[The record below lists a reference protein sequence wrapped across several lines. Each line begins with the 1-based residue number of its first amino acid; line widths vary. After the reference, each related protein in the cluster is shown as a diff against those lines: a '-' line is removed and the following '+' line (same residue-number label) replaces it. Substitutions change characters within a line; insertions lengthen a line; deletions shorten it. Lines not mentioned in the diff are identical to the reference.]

1 MVGESGTSHTGAMHY
16 YYKCSGAKRLKDCDK
31 KAVRKDWIE
40 RVVVRLTMQR
50 VMDEEKIN
58 RLIDAILVMQEQE
71 DTTTPALRSQL
82 AETES
87 AISNLLKAI
96 EHGIFTPS
104 TKQRLEELEAQK
116 EEILVNIQTAELQ
129 KPKLT
134 REQMTAWFE
143 QFRHGDSEN
152 RDFQKRL
159 IDTFVNSVYVFDDKL
174 VLTYNYQHGTQT
186 ISLEEIESA
195 LGSDLRCGSPPT
207 QYYIYL
213 MIGFTSLTMWHLR
226 TTRNGAAVIVCAII
240 GLSSLP
246 KKEPG
251 TAIRNVPRSTE
262 QKPLTLFRPGVCKAT
277 WLIVMVKWSDGA
289 IQMKRKPMI
298 M

>member
-31 KAVRKDWIE
+31 KAVSKDWIE

-58 RLIDAILVMQEQE
+58 RLIDAILVTQEQE
-71 DTTTPALRSQL
+71 DITTPALRSQL

-87 AISNLLKAI
+87 SIGNILKAI
-96 EHGIFTPS
+96 EQGIFTPS
-104 TKQRLEELEAQK
+104 TKQRLDELEARK

-143 QFRHGDSEN
+143 QFRHGDPAN

-159 IDTFVNSVYVFDDKL
+159 IDTFVNAVYMFDDKL

-186 ISLEEIESA
+186 ISLDEIASA
-195 LGSDLRCGSPPT
+195 LSSD
-207 QYYIYL
+207 
-213 MIGFTSLTMWHLR
+213 F
-226 TTRNGAAVIVCAII
+226 
-240 GLSSLP
+240 
-246 KKEPG
+246 
-251 TAIRNVPRSTE
+251 
-262 QKPLTLFRPGVCKAT
+262 
-277 WLIVMVKWSDGA
+277 DGA
-289 IQMKRKPMI
+289 TPPKGYYTNTHYYVGGFAVTVWLV
-298 M
+298 

>member
-1 MVGESGTSHTGAMHY
+1 MPQIREQIAMVHLPPSKT
-16 YYKCSGAKRLKDCDK
+16 LKYLFH
-31 KAVRKDWIE
+31 VRK
-40 RVVVRLTMQR
+40 T
-50 VMDEEKIN
+50 
-58 RLIDAILVMQEQE
+58 
-71 DTTTPALRSQL
+71 
-82 AETES
+82 
-87 AISNLLKAI
+87 
-96 EHGIFTPS
+96 
-104 TKQRLEELEAQK
+104 
-116 EEILVNIQTAELQ
+116 
-129 KPKLT
+129 
-134 REQMTAWFE
+134 
-143 QFRHGDSEN
+143 
-152 RDFQKRL
+152 
-159 IDTFVNSVYVFDDKL
+159 
-174 VLTYNYQHGTQT
+174 
-186 ISLEEIESA
+186 
-195 LGSDLRCGSPPT
+195 T